1 MRYSVLDMVTLA
13 SIRELEEPGEP
24 SLLAEM
30 VNTFRTWSEG
40 HLKGLRDSVTA
51 GDMEAIA
58 DGAHA
63 LKGSAAALG
72 ALQVRKVAFEIER
85 SARQRS
91 FVGDANLEALEA
103 ARSEALA
110 ALDQVLGETLVA
122 PVLGQDLN

>member
-1 MRYSVLDMVTLA
+1 MSSGVLDMVTLA
-13 SIRELEEPGEP
+13 SIRELDEPGEP

-30 VNTFRTWSEG
+30 VSTFRTWSEAQL
-40 HLKGLRDSVTA
+40 HGLRDSVAA

-72 ALQVRKVAFEIER
+72 ALQVRRVAFEIER

-91 FVGDANLEALEA
+91 FVGNANLEALEA
-103 ARSEALA
+103 ARIEALA
-110 ALDQVLGETLVA
+110 ALDQVLDDDDRALLWTIA
-122 PVLGQDLN
+122 A

>member
-1 MRYSVLDMVTLA
+1 MSSGVLDMVTLA
-13 SIRELEEPGEP
+13 SIRELDEPGEP

-30 VNTFRTWSEG
+30 VSTFRTWSEAQ
-40 HLKGLRDSVTA
+40 LQGLRDSVAA

-72 ALQVRKVAFEIER
+72 ALQVRRVAFEIER

-91 FVGDANLEALEA
+91 FVGNANLEALEA
-103 ARSEALA
+103 ARIEALA
-110 ALDQVLGETLVA
+110 ALDQVLDDDDRALLWTIA
-122 PVLGQDLN
+122 A